1 MQDSSGLQSS
11 ELAHATDTLSR
22 FSTLSSILEICKLV
36 SNEQADYLGENS
48 EMYIGDMVETLY
60 DLQSLNSSLEGAGTL
75 TSMINSNA
83 KSIDVYIKRLV
94 DKIRLTLK
102 KNDLKASRTRVALSW
117 TLDKYEMRGDKI
129 EVFERLQER
138 LRDYIRD
145 VDIYDESHLDTF
157 EGTKMIIVVACT
169 RDDYEKIKKGKNDP
183 DVILIKANPMCELD
197 E

>member
-1 MQDSSGLQSS
+1 
-11 ELAHATDTLSR
+11 
-22 FSTLSSILEICKLV
+22 
-36 SNEQADYLGENS
+36 
-48 EMYIGDMVETLY
+48 MYIGDMVETLY